1 MGVVCMQYQTKW
13 MMNMLKLFAS
23 QQSSLRRTLL
33 VASLLIG
40 SLGIAFVSLQQSL
53 QNAQARP
60 ATSQHSSKSRSVS
73 ITVSS
78 HIDDQMV
85 TYTLVVHTGAHA
97 AVIRRGIPITFTDSI
112 PVGLSQIRIKGS
124 YWHTKVSSKVGPSLV
139 TGTYEGSYPIG
150 PGATLPAVII
160 EGTINHSVSNVLTNS
175 ASVDV
180 GDNNDKMH
188 DQTVVKD
195 NIQPQSLL
203 TSQNN
208 SNICSDSCSQ
218 QGSNPCASQ
227 CGSQQSASDACAS
240 QCDSQQ
246 SARNACINQCAQ
258 TDIHTFAREQVNT
271 SVSGNESADT
281 SCECNQQST
290 NIVTSSKQEPHG
302 KGSTIPFPTLPNT
315 GSDPNYKG

>member
-1 MGVVCMQYQTKW
+1 
-13 MMNMLKLFAS
+13 MLKLFAS
-23 QQSSLRRTLL
+23 QQFLLRRTVL
-33 VASLLIG
+33 VAGLLIG

-85 TYTLVVHTGAHA
+85 TYTLVVHTEEHA
-97 AVIRRGIPITFTDSI
+97 AIIRRGIPITFTDSI

-124 YWHTKVSSKVGPSLV
+124 HWHTKVSSKVGPSLV
-139 TGTYEGSYPIG
+139 TGTYQGSYPIG

-188 DQTVVKD
+188 DQTVVRD
-195 NIQPQSLL
+195 NIKPQSLL
-203 TSQNN
+203 TGQNN
-208 SNICSDSCSQ
+208 SNICSSNCASNSSNICSDSCNQ

-227 CGSQQSASDACAS
+227 CGSQQSANDACAS

-281 SCECNQQST
+281 SCECDQQST
-290 NIVTSSKQEPHG
+290 NIVTSSKQDPHG
-302 KGSTIPFPTLPNT
+302 KGSTTPFPTLPNT